1 MEEKVLSILKE
12 IRPEFDFEESDNF
25 VEDGY
30 LDSFD
35 IVTLVSE
42 LETAFDVVSDG
53 LDVLPENFETV
64 QDICN
69 MVNKSRE
76 EVLKKFFS
84 HCKFVRARPNL

>member
-42 LETAFDVVSDG
+42 LETAFDVVIDG

-64 QDICN
+64 QDIFN
-69 MVNKSRE
+69 MVNKTRS
-76 EVLKKFFS
+76 EV
-84 HCKFVRARPNL
+84 

>member
-1 MEEKVLSILKE
+1 MEEKIFSILKE
-12 IRPEFDFEESDNF
+12 IRTEFDFEESDNF

-42 LETAFDVVSDG
+42 LETAFGVVIDG

-69 MVNKSRE
+69 MINKSGE
-76 EVLKKFFS
+76 EK
-84 HCKFVRARPNL
+84 

>member
-42 LETAFDVVSDG
+42 LETAFDVVIDG
-53 LDVLPENFETV
+53 LDVLP
-64 QDICN
+64 
-69 MVNKSRE
+69 
-76 EVLKKFFS
+76 
-84 HCKFVRARPNL
+84 

>member
-1 MEEKVLSILKE
+1 MVEKVLSILKE

-42 LETAFDVVSDG
+42 LETAFDVVIDG

-76 EVLKKFFS
+76 EV
-84 HCKFVRARPNL
+84 

>member
-42 LETAFDVVSDG
+42 LEVAFDVVIDG

-76 EVLKKFFS
+76 EV
-84 HCKFVRARPNL
+84 

>member
-1 MEEKVLSILKE
+1 MEEKIYNILKE
-12 IRPEFDFEESDNF
+12 IRPEFDFEGSDNF

-42 LETAFDVVSDG
+42 LETEFDIVIDG

-69 MVNKSRE
+69 MVSKSRE
-76 EVLKKFFS
+76 EK
-84 HCKFVRARPNL
+84 

>member
-42 LETAFDVVSDG
+42 LEVAFDVVIDG

-69 MVNKSRE
+69 MMNKSRE
-76 EVLKKFFS
+76 EV
-84 HCKFVRARPNL
+84 

>member
-1 MEEKVLSILKE
+1 MYYNILKE

-42 LETAFDVVSDG
+42 LETAFDIVIDG
-53 LDVLPENFETV
+53 LDVLPENFETIEA
-64 QDICN
+64 ICN
-69 MVNKSRE
+69 MVRKSGE
-76 EVLKKFFS
+76 EG
-84 HCKFVRARPNL
+84 

>member
-1 MEEKVLSILKE
+1 MEEKIINLLKE
-12 IRPEFDFEESDNF
+12 IRPEFDFEESENF

-42 LETAFDVVSDG
+42 LETAFDIVIDG

-64 QDICN
+64 QDICH

-76 EVLKKFFS
+76 EK
-84 HCKFVRARPNL
+84 

>member
-1 MEEKVLSILKE
+1 MEEKVFSILKE

-42 LETAFDVVSDG
+42 LETAFDVVIDG

-76 EVLKKFFS
+76 EV
-84 HCKFVRARPNL
+84 

>member
-1 MEEKVLSILKE
+1 MEEKIIKILKE
-12 IRPEFDFEESDNF
+12 IRPEFDFEESENF

-42 LETAFDVVSDG
+42 LETAFDIVIDG

-64 QDICN
+64 QDICH

-76 EVLKKFFS
+76 EK
-84 HCKFVRARPNL
+84 

>member
-1 MEEKVLSILKE
+1 MEEKILSILKE
-12 IRPEFDFEESDNF
+12 IRPEFDFEDSENF

-42 LETAFDVVSDG
+42 LETAFNVVIDG

-69 MVNKSRE
+69 LVSKSGE
-76 EVLKKFFS
+76 EK
-84 HCKFVRARPNL
+84 

>member
-1 MEEKVLSILKE
+1 MEEKIFSILKE

-42 LETAFDVVSDG
+42 LETAFGVVIDG

-69 MVNKSRE
+69 MINKSGE
-76 EVLKKFFS
+76 EK
-84 HCKFVRARPNL
+84 

>member
-42 LETAFDVVSDG
+42 LETAFDVVIDG

-64 QDICN
+64 GDICN

-76 EVLKKFFS
+76 EK
-84 HCKFVRARPNL
+84 

>member
-42 LETAFDVVSDG
+42 LETAFDVVIDG

-69 MVNKSRE
+69 MVNKSGR
-76 EVLKKFFS
+76 K
-84 HCKFVRARPNL
+84 NDT

>member
-42 LETAFDVVSDG
+42 LETAFDVVIDG

-64 QDICN
+64 RDICN

-76 EVLKKFFS
+76 EG
-84 HCKFVRARPNL
+84 

>member
-1 MEEKVLSILKE
+1 MEEKIFSILKE
-12 IRPEFDFEESDNF
+12 IRPEFDFEGSDNF

-42 LETAFDVVSDG
+42 IEMAFDIVIDG

-64 QDICN
+64 AAICN
-69 MVNKSRE
+69 MVNNSKE
-76 EVLKKFFS
+76 EK
-84 HCKFVRARPNL
+84 

>member
-1 MEEKVLSILKE
+1 MEEKIFSILKE
-12 IRPEFDFEESDNF
+12 IRPEFNFEESDNF

-42 LETAFDVVSDG
+42 LEAAFGVVIDG

-69 MVNKSRE
+69 LISKYKE
-76 EVLKKFFS
+76 KK
-84 HCKFVRARPNL
+84 